1 MKKFAIAG
9 AVALSA
15 LPAAANAEVF
25 NGPFLGVQFSRDAYE
40 VKAEGVDLGG
50 GVELDLDGLSGNG
63 IGGGLYAGYDLALGS
78 TAFFGVEGNAN
89 LSGASIS
96 ASGTDGAG
104 AVQLAKLEAR
114 ESFGLS
120 GRLGAM
126 VADDTGLYARL
137 GWQSTKF
144 KVSGEAFEGSASTTQ
159 DAFVYGAGLETR
171 LTPVASLRVEFL
183 IEDYGSAGVDD
194 LVSGVRVD
202 NNKLNAGFSYR
213 F

>member
-9 AVALSA
+9 AAVALLA
-15 LPAAANAEVF
+15 VPAAANAETF
-25 NGPFLGVQFSRDAYE
+25 NGPFVGVQISRDAYE
-40 VKAEGVDLGG
+40 VKAEGVQVDES
-50 GVELDLDGLSGNG
+50 VEANFDGLSGNG

-78 TAFFGVEGNAN
+78 TVFVGVEGNAN

-96 ASGTDGAG
+96 ASATDGTD
-104 AVQLAKLEAR
+104 AVQLLKVQAK

-126 VADDTGLYARL
+126 VSDDAGLYARL

-144 KVSGEAFEGSASTTQ
+144 KVSGEAFDGSASTTQ

-183 IEDYGSAGVDD
+183 IEDYGSAGID
-194 LVSGVRVD
+194 LGGVRVD